1 MNLHPK
7 TALSYL
13 IVFLCMAVLLSCSKK
28 EEKSVDLVTF
38 DVRGEVVA
46 IDTAAMRITIDH
58 EEIPDYMM
66 AMTMPFKIKDRK
78 LFAGIEVGDTV
89 QGVLAVSR
97 TESWLEALTVVGK
110 GEPIDRHAI
119 EGAIL
124 AKVLGPG
131 DRLPDDPLTNQDGK
145 QFRFSDYVG
154 KAVAITFIYS
164 RCPLP
169 DFCILMN
176 NNFAKLQKQLKAD
189 RNLDGKWHLITISFD
204 PQFDT
209 PKVLKDLG
217 MNYGADF
224 ATWSFGV
231 DSMATI
237 WKIADGLGLT
247 IADDEGGLIAHNLRT
262 VILDRDGKIVKI
274 ITGNEWTPEEIV
286 EEMKRTLN

>member
-1 MNLHPK
+1 MKFTLLIFFSV
-7 TALSYL
+7 ALL
-13 IVFLCMAVLLSCSKK
+13 ACTK
-28 EEKSVDLVTF
+28 EEPKQTNLVTF
-38 DVRGEVVA
+38 DLRGEVVA
-46 IDTAAMRITIDH
+46 IDTAKMHITMDH

-78 LFAGIEVGDTV
+78 LLEGLEVGDTV

-110 GEPIDRHAI
+110 GEPVDRHAI

-124 AKVLGPG
+124 AKVLKTG
-131 DRLPDDPLTNQDGK
+131 DRLPNDPLTNQEGK
-145 QFRFSDYVG
+145 RFRFSDYAG

-176 NNFAKLQKQLKAD
+176 NNFAKLQKLLKAD
-189 RNLDGKWHLITISFD
+189 RTLDGKWHLFTISFD
-204 PQFDT
+204 PEFDS

-217 MNYGADF
+217 TNYGADF
-224 ATWSFGV
+224 STWSFGV
-231 DSMATI
+231 DSMSTI
-237 WKIADGLGLT
+237 WKIAEGLGLT

-262 VILDRDGKIVKI
+262 VVLNKEGRIAKI
-274 ITGNEWTPEEIV
+274 ITGNDWTPEDVASEIKKIV
-286 EEMKRTLN
+286 R